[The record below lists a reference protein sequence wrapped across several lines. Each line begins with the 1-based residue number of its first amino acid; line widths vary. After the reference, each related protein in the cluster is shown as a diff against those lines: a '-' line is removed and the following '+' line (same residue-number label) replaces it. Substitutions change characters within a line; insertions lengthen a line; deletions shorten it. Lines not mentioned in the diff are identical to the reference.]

1 MNKKKIFIAL
11 NLPEDVKNK
20 LLRYISSEEFT
31 HLPVF
36 WTEKDNLHITLKF
49 LGYAND
55 NDVYETAELL
65 KEIVKEEWP
74 FDILLEKITPGPD
87 KNEPKMI
94 WAVGPENKSL
104 ERLYKKT
111 SEILS
116 GIRYENIDKKF
127 KFKPHITLGRV
138 GRSALENGE
147 KIEINDKDINITF
160 PMSSIELMESFKE
173 NGRVRYAVLQSAEL
187 HE

>member
-1 MNKKKIFIAL
+1 MNKKKIFIAI
-11 NLPEDVKNK
+11 NLPEDAKNK
-20 LLRYISSEEFT
+20 LLRHTTSEEFAR
-31 HLPVF
+31 LPVF

-49 LGYAND
+49 LGYAD
-55 NDVYETAELL
+55 DDDVYETAELL
-65 KEIVKEEWP
+65 KEITKGEEP
-74 FDILLEKITPGPD
+74 FDITFDNIAPGPD

-94 WAVGPENKSL
+94 WVAGPEIKSL

-127 KFKPHITLGRV
+127 QFKPHITLGRV
-138 GRSALENGE
+138 ARSALEKGD
-147 KIEINDKDINITF
+147 KIKMNDKDIKITF
-160 PMSSIELMESFKE
+160 PVNGIELMESFKE
-173 NGRVRYAVLQSAEL
+173 NGRVRYAVLQSAEF